1 LQKTFAKNLILLN
14 KQTPALTLKILD
26 EHIPFKE
33 NLLFSIKHYP
43 TWWIILFITMFF
55 DYLSTT
61 VFVAKFGV
69 ESEANL
75 TTRILMLNLSPYL
88 GNFLGKLLQ
97 FISVVCVV
105 GLSRKVG
112 NFFLLFII
120 LLNCWAIV
128 VNSIS

>member
-1 LQKTFAKNLILLN
+1 M
-14 KQTPALTLKILD
+14 KILD
-26 EHIPFKE
+26 EHIPFRE
-33 NLLFSIKHYP
+33 NLLFSIKRYP
-43 TWWIILFITMFF
+43 TWWIILFITMIF

-61 VFVAKFGV
+61 VFVSKFGV
-69 ESEANL
+69 ESEANF
-75 TTRILMLNLSPYL
+75 TTRLMMANLSPYL

-97 FISVVCVV
+97 FISVICIV
-105 GLSRKVG
+105 GLSKKVG

>member
-1 LQKTFAKNLILLN
+1 LNLLGE
-14 KQTPALTLKILD
+14 Q
-26 EHIPFKE
+26 IPFRR
-33 NLLFSIKHYP
+33 NLLFSIDRYP
-43 TWWIILFITMFF
+43 TWWIILLITMFF

-61 VFVAKFGV
+61 VFVSRFGI

-75 TTRILMLNLSPYL
+75 TTRLLMANLSPYL

-97 FISVVCVV
+97 LISVICMV
-105 GLSRKVG
+105 GLSRKFG

-120 LLNCWAIV
+120 LVNCWAIV

>member
-1 LQKTFAKNLILLN
+1 
-14 KQTPALTLKILD
+14 LKLLD
-26 EHIPFKE
+26 ERVPFRE
-33 NLLFSIKHYP
+33 NLLFSIKRYP

-61 VFVAKFGV
+61 VFVSRYGI

-75 TTRILMLNLSPYL
+75 TTRLMMLNFSPYL
-88 GNFLGKLLQ
+88 GNFFGKLLQ
-97 FISVVCVV
+97 LISVVCFV
-105 GLSRKVG
+105 GLSKRVG

-120 LLNCWAIV
+120 LINCWAIV